1 MKLLQKVKSHLAN
14 LPGWRTKRKIVVFES
29 DDWGAQRMP
38 SRKAYEAMVGKG
50 LGVEQ
55 SKYDQFDSLERKE
68 DLEALADV
76 LQKFKDSRGNSPV
89 FTTNMVLGNPD
100 FDAIEEKDFQQ
111 YAFESFYESYEKYYG
126 QSLEQTWSRG
136 IADGFFYPQFHA
148 REHLNVPLWMKDLK
162 DGNKSTRLAFSHRFL
177 GLKTKTSSLYQKN
190 YLAAYRAENPLEFTQ
205 MMEIAKD
212 GFKLFE
218 KTFGFPSK
226 TFIACN
232 YIWPKAMEEALL
244 PAGVK
249 VFQSQR
255 AQLDPQFQK
264 GGKLKIRRK
273 FTGQRNSYRQLFTV
287 RNVRF
292 EPYLRNSA
300 TKEVNSA
307 FSEIQRSFF
316 WKKPAIISSHRINY
330 VGNMSESHRSE
341 NMEALHTLLTK
352 IKKNYPEVEFMN
364 SAKLAEI
371 VAKS

>member
-1 MKLLQKVKSHLAN
+1 MKLWITKTICYPLA
-14 LPGWRTKRKIVVFES
+14 P
-29 DDWGAQRMP
+29 
-38 SRKAYEAMVGKG
+38 
-50 LGVEQ
+50 
-55 SKYDQFDSLERKE
+55 
-68 DLEALADV
+68 
-76 LQKFKDSRGNSPV
+76 
-89 FTTNMVLGNPD
+89 
-100 FDAIEEKDFQQ
+100 
-111 YAFESFYESYEKYYG
+111 G
-126 QSLEQTWSRG
+126 QSLEQTWSQG

-162 DGNKSTRLAFSHRFL
+162 DGKKSTRLAFSHRFF

-330 VGNMSESHRSE
+330 VGNMSESHRDE
-341 NMEALHTLLTK
+341 NIKALHML
-352 IKKNYPEVEFMN
+352 IKRINETFPEVEFIN
-364 SAKLAEI
+364 SESLLKLIEEHYCDI
-371 VAKS
+371 TSLK